1 MIKLSYKKEAE
12 IRMSKKEHFARY
24 ILLIFGIFFVALGIA
39 LAKRSD
45 LGISPVSSIANVLSI
60 KFTFFTVGTW
70 IIIWNCV
77 MILAQ
82 IIILRKDFKPI
93 QFLQFPISLLLGVFT
108 DFCVAILSFIPT
120 DNYITK
126 LSFIL
131 LGVIVLAFGIT
142 LMIISDTVMNVGEAF
157 VDVVSKKLG
166 KPFGSVKVVFDISC
180 VLFSIILSL
189 IFFNFK
195 IVGTR
200 EGTII
205 TACFTGFVIKLF
217 TRLLKEPTNQALKK
231 IGNSK

>member
-1 MIKLSYKKEAE
+1 MIKLSYTKEAE
-12 IRMSKKEHFARY
+12 KRMSKKEHFARY
-24 ILLIFGIFFVALGIA
+24 ILLIIGVFFVALGIA

-45 LGISPVSSIANVLSI
+45 LGISPVSSIANVFSI

-93 QFLQFPISLLLGVFT
+93 QFLQFPI
-108 DFCVAILSFIPT
+108 CVAILSFIPT

-166 KPFGSVKVVFDISC
+166 KPFGSIKVVFDISC